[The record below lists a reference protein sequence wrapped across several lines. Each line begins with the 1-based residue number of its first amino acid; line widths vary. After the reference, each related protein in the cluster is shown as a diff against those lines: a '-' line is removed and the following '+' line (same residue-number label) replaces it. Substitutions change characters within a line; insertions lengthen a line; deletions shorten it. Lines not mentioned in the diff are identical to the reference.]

1 MPPLKA
7 VMVVRKPKALGEGA
21 SAAAHAVPRI
31 QNPAAS
37 KMLSLVDSLEEE
49 LFAAEA
55 RRHDAEVGLQW
66 ILRVTLPEQ
75 VVSAISAVTGLLDVQ
90 SATDRRG
97 FCAMCCC
104 VEAHGRPD
112 GLYN

>member
-7 VMVVRKPKALGEGA
+7 VMCIRKLKASGEDA
-21 SAAAHAVPRI
+21 SAAAPAVPRI

-55 RRHDAEVGLQW
+55 RRHDTEVGLLWTVKASPRCPVQIRQPCLSYSRWLSLTFSQQW
-66 ILRVTLPEQ
+66 NVG
-75 VVSAISAVTGLLDVQ
+75 VSAPWAVV
-90 SATDRRG
+90 
-97 FCAMCCC
+97 
-104 VEAHGRPD
+104 
-112 GLYN
+112 